1 MSRNLG
7 IAGIQM
13 TVVRGEDNSDTMLA
27 KMKFVSLLFPW
38 VDIIFFSELCL
49 SGVDIRWPCL
59 IPTESWLNSPGAPR
73 RKKSG

>member
-13 TVVRGEDNSDTMLA
+13 TVVRGEDNSEAMLA

-49 SGVDIRWPCL
+49 SGVDIKLALSDPNRILDKFSRCAQ
-59 IPTESWLNSPGAPR
+59 E
-73 RKKSG
+73 